1 MQVIQLYIDG
11 QRVDMFEDE
20 SIQLTSSIQD
30 VKDISKVF
38 ADYSQT
44 FNVPASKNNNKIF
57 KHYHNNAIQN
67 GYDARFR
74 STAEIQLNHTPF
86 KKGTIRLNKVKMK
99 NNKAYSYELTFF
111 GSMVS
116 LTRILGDDKLRNLD
130 LSSYNHE
137 WTYENVLQGLQT
149 GLEFNSDPSAV
160 IYPLISPKRRF
171 VFDSDPAYSPIDN
184 YANIGGATVDG
195 GIQPQDLKP
204 ALRLIRIIE
213 AIEDKYPLTFSRDFF
228 GSTLFNDLYM
238 WMHRGAGNISYS
250 EGTDTTNIGSW
261 EADEVNSTC
270 DPFENRVNFI
280 GDYFTFTA
288 TNSNTVN
295 YVQALLE
302 FEITPSDL
310 GAAFSYKI
318 VDLVTDT
325 TLFEETDVV
334 GVRNAAYILTAPEG
348 QESRDFQVQVQLST
362 QDGSGFVAYDARWYI
377 VTYFI
382 RPTDNKVDCSTA
394 QLYFSLDQIMIG
406 DVLFENQ
413 TPDLKIIDLLKG
425 LFKMFNLTAYV
436 NDAGTIVVET
446 LNDYYGT
453 YESSVKHDI
462 TKYLKVEDSTIERVP
477 LYANIDFKFK
487 DPETF
492 LAEEF
497 FETNGEYFGHE
508 EFNVIIEGEYIDG
521 ENYEI
526 ELPFE
531 KVIYERLTDSFDNS
545 DTPACYGYF
554 VNENQE
560 PIKGNPLI
568 FFNVNQDVPDE
579 NMYFRS
585 ADGVTNSSLVS
596 YNRPSNVN
604 SDQTQTLNF
613 DEEND
618 EFNLLYNDE
627 SLFKNFY
634 KTYIEGVF
642 SEYNRI
648 TKISALLPIKILS
661 KYQLND
667 RFLINGESYRI
678 NSITSNL
685 MTGNSELELIEDI
698 YSVESVIP
706 IPPTPPEPS
715 VFYTLQR
722 CSDSA
727 TGFRTQQEIAQIT
740 LSNNDRVSVGGEF
753 YIVTGTSASG
763 TSVGIVT
770 NTGEVGCPVISTYYT
785 LQKCVDSST
794 GWITGQETTEITLS
808 NNDRVSVGATMYIVT
823 GTDTTG
829 TSVGTVTD
837 TGEVGC
843 PVIPTL
849 FELKKIYIISG
860 VNIDTYTKQQVID
873 LQCIPCDATAAYSTR
888 KSPNVPA
895 QVGDQ
900 IYTFD
905 GVPYT
910 NDFIIA
916 SNSLSPDIPGYDV
929 CDVDKVFIKYIYVVT
944 GGIVTEVIHNTTPC
958 P

>member
-30 VKDISKVF
+30 IKDISKVF
-38 ADYSQT
+38 TDYSQT
-44 FNVPASKNNNKIF
+44 FNVPASKTNNKIF

-74 STAEIQLNHTPF
+74 SKAEIELNHSPF
-86 KKGTIRLNKVKMK
+86 KKGTIRLNRVKMK

-111 GSMVS
+111 GSIVS

-130 LSSYNHE
+130 LSAYNHE
-137 WTYENVLQGLQT
+137 WTYENILQGLQT
-149 GLEFNSDPSAV
+149 GLEFNGDTAAV

-171 VFDSDPAYSPIDN
+171 IFDSDPLYSPIDN
-184 YANIGGATVDG
+184 YANIGGAGVDG

-204 ALRLIRIIE
+204 AIRLIRIIE
-213 AIEDKYPLTFSRDFF
+213 AIEADYPLTFSRDFF
-228 GSTLFNDLYM
+228 GTDVFNDLYI
-238 WMHRGAGNISYS
+238 WMHRGAGQISYS
-250 EGTDTTNIGSW
+250 EGSDTTNIANW
-261 EADEVNSTC
+261 ELDEVNTTC

-325 TLFEETDVV
+325 TLFEETDVT

-348 QESRDFQVQVQLST
+348 QESRDFQIQVQLST

-377 VTYFI
+377 VTYFT
-382 RPTDNKVDCSTA
+382 RPTDNKTDCSTA
-394 QLYFSLDQIMIG
+394 QLYFSLNQIMIG

-436 NDAGTIVVET
+436 NDAGVIVIQT
-446 LNDYYGT
+446 LNDFYGT
-453 YESSVKHDI
+453 YDSSVKHDI

-477 LYANIDFKFK
+477 LYSNIEFKFQ

-492 LAEEF
+492 LAAEYLEM
-497 FETNGEYFGHE
+497 NGEYFGHE

-521 ENYEI
+521 ENYEVQ
-526 ELPFE
+526 LPFE
-531 KVIYERLTDSFDNS
+531 KVIYERLTDSFDDS

-554 VNENQE
+554 VSENEE
-560 PIKGNPLI
+560 TIKGSPLL
-568 FFNVNQDVPDE
+568 FFNVNEDVPDE

-604 SDQTQTLNF
+604 ADETQTLNF

-627 SLFKNFY
+627 SLFKNYY
-634 KTYIEGVF
+634 KAYIEGVF
-642 SEYNRI
+642 NEYNRI
-648 TKISALLPIKILS
+648 TRISALLPIKILS
-661 KYQLND
+661 KYKLND

-685 MTGNSELELIEDI
+685 MNGNSELELIED
-698 YSVESVIP
+698 
-706 IPPTPPEPS
+706 
-715 VFYTLQR
+715 L
-722 CSDSA
+722 
-727 TGFRTQQEIAQIT
+727 
-740 LSNNDRVSVGGEF
+740 
-753 YIVTGTSASG
+753 
-763 TSVGIVT
+763 
-770 NTGEVGCPVISTYYT
+770 
-785 LQKCVDSST
+785 
-794 GWITGQETTEITLS
+794 
-808 NNDRVSVGATMYIVT
+808 
-823 GTDTTG
+823 
-829 TSVGTVTD
+829 
-837 TGEVGC
+837 
-843 PVIPTL
+843 
-849 FELKKIYIISG
+849 
-860 VNIDTYTKQQVID
+860 
-873 LQCIPCDATAAYSTR
+873 
-888 KSPNVPA
+888 
-895 QVGDQ
+895 
-900 IYTFD
+900 
-905 GVPYT
+905 
-910 NDFIIA
+910 
-916 SNSLSPDIPGYDV
+916 
-929 CDVDKVFIKYIYVVT
+929 
-944 GGIVTEVIHNTTPC
+944 
-958 P
+958 